1 MVVNRC
7 QKQTYE
13 LFRMRR
19 ARLSTVFHV
28 TRAAVVVFSTLGAAG
43 CGRAGDQSRAT
54 VGEGAGPTK
63 GGRNTGPSATGG
75 SFRVALLTPGP
86 ISDQSWNG
94 GAYAG
99 LLAIRDSLGAQVS
112 HIQTKTPAEFEE
124 NFRQYGQQGY
134 ALVFG
139 HGFEFQDAALRVAP
153 SYPRTLYVTTSGSSA
168 AGNVAG
174 MTFSFEEPSY
184 LAGIVAGR
192 MTRTNVVGV
201 IGGTELPPVKS
212 SFAAFA
218 AGARAAN
225 PRVRVVSSFVGNWD
239 DVSAGKEQALAQIG
253 RGADVLFQNADAA
266 GLGVFQAARERGNV
280 YVFGSNANQNGV
292 APDVTLGSVVIDLPR
307 AFLRVAREVKQG
319 SFTPQVVR
327 LGLDTKV
334 VTLVLNP
341 ALAGRIPSAVR
352 SAVDSAERAIEAG
365 TLKPLPDTQRY
376 GGEKQA
382 PGSGIKISEPAPG
395 GGAAPARGGP

>member
-1 MVVNRC
+1 
-7 QKQTYE
+7 
-13 LFRMRR
+13 
-19 ARLSTVFHV
+19 
-28 TRAAVVVFSTLGAAG
+28 
-43 CGRAGDQSRAT
+43 
-54 VGEGAGPTK
+54 
-63 GGRNTGPSATGG
+63 
-75 SFRVALLTPGP
+75 VALLTPGP

-99 LLAIRDSLGAQVS
+99 LTAIRDSLGAQVS
-112 HIQTKTPAEFEE
+112 HIQTRTPAEFEE

-153 SYPRTLYVTTSGSSA
+153 SYPRTLYVTTSGNSTA
-168 AGNVAG
+168 ANVAG
-174 MTFSFEEPSY
+174 MVFSFEEPSY
-184 LAGIVAGR
+184 LAGVLAGR
-192 MTRTNVVGV
+192 MTKSNVVGV

-225 PRVRVVSSFVGNWD
+225 PRVRVLSAFIGNWD

-280 YVFGSNANQNGV
+280 YVFGSNANQNAV
-292 APDVTLGSVVIDLPR
+292 APEVTLGSVVIDLPR
-307 AFLRVAREVKQG
+307 AFLRVAREVKAG
-319 SFTPQVVR
+319 GFEPRVVR

-341 ALAGRIPSAVR
+341 ALAARIPAEVR
-352 SAVDSAERAIEAG
+352 AQVDSAERAIEAG
-365 TLKPLPDTQRY
+365 TLKPLPEAQRY
-376 GGEKQA
+376 GGTQA
-382 PGSGIKISEPAPG
+382 AGGSGIKVSE
-395 GGAAPARGGP
+395 AAPAQQSVRGTRGP